1 MTNNIFITGAT
12 DGIGKLTATHL
23 AQQGFC
29 VYLHGRNEVKITQT
43 LEEIKSST
51 KNTNVYGYQA
61 DLSSFAEIRKMVDEM
76 AEISVDV
83 LINNAG
89 MAGGEKRRVSYDG
102 LELCFQVNYL
112 STFLLTHLLLPKIR
126 ESQGRIINVSSL
138 GQYHIDFNDVL
149 LEKQYDGIRAYRQSK
164 IAMIMFTFDLAEKL
178 KDTSLIATCLHPGS
192 MLNTKI
198 SQEMFGKSRGSVNE
212 GVEPIVRL
220 VTTNDRSVHGKF
232 FNGLQESEAL
242 PQAYDRE
249 SRDKLWKISEKLT
262 KLAK

>member
-1 MTNNIFITGAT
+1 MTSDIFITGAT

-29 VYLHGRNEVKITQT
+29 IHLHGRSETKIAQT
-43 LEEIKSST
+43 IKDIKSST
-51 KNTNVYGYQA
+51 KNTNIYGYQA
-61 DLSSFAEIRKMVDEM
+61 DLSSFADIRKMVDEM
-76 AEISVDV
+76 AEIPIDV

-89 MAGGEKRRVSYDG
+89 MAGGEERKVSHDG

-112 STFLLTHLLLPKIR
+112 STFLLTHLLLPKIQ
-126 ESQGRIINVSSL
+126 ESQGRIVNVSSL
-138 GQYHIDFNDVL
+138 GQYHIDFNNL
-149 LEKQYDGIRAYRQSK
+149 MLEKEYDGIRAYRQSK

-178 KDTSLIATCLHPGS
+178 KNTNVIVTCLHPGS

-198 SQEMFGKSRGSVNE
+198 AQEMFGKSRGSVNQ

-220 VTTNDRSVHGKF
+220 VTTDDKNIHGKF

-249 SRDKLWKISEKLT
+249 SRDKLWAISEKLT
-262 KLAK
+262 EFAK